1 MKSFERPARY
11 HIHVFW
17 SDEDQCWVA
26 DAPDLQF
33 CSAHGKTPAQAVAE
47 LEIAMSAWLDTALE
61 RGIPIPEARYR
72 PPLAG

>member
-1 MKSFERPARY
+1 
-11 HIHVFW
+11 
-17 SDEDQCWVA
+17 VA

-47 LEIAMSAWLDTALE
+47 LEIAMLAWLDTALE